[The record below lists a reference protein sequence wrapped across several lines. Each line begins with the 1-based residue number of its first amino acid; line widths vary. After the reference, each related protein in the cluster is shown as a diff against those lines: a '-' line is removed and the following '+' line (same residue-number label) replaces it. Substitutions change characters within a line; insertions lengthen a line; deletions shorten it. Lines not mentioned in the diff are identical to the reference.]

1 MKFTKKG
8 GTNIFI
14 KQISNNCTKGQK
26 KLKASKVIAIIMKV
40 IIL

>member
-14 KQISNNCTKGQK
+14 IKNCTKGQK
-26 KLKASKVIAIIMKV
+26 KLKVSNVIVIIMKV